1 MRPLTRFAA
10 RRHLSAA
17 AGAAGAP
24 SAPAAAAAAAAP
36 AAPAAPAADPYLHR
50 SILPSSLLQL
60 PIPTL
65 QDTLSRYL
73 RSLAPLVP
81 PAVHAHTSALV
92 ASFAAGDGLR
102 LQARLLDN
110 ARAAPHTSYISDDWF
125 DMYLTN
131 RCAGAL
137 LLLARAAL
145 CLPAPSPLTAFLSPS
160 PPLLP
165 ARRCR

>member
-1 MRPLTRFAA
+1 MRFTA

-17 AGAAGAP
+17 AGAAGPTSAP
-24 SAPAAAAAAAAP
+24 SAAAP
-36 AAPAAPAADPYLHR
+36 AAPAAPPSAAAAEPYLHR
-50 SILPSSLLQL
+50 SILPSYFFQPSLLQL
-60 PIPTL
+60 PIPAL

-81 PAVHAHTSALV
+81 PAVHARTSALV

-102 LQARLLDN
+102 LQARLLEN

-131 RCAGAL
+131 RCASHSL
-137 LLLARAAL
+137 SLSLH
-145 CLPAPSPLTAFLSPS
+145 PL
-160 PPLLP
+160 
-165 ARRCR
+165 